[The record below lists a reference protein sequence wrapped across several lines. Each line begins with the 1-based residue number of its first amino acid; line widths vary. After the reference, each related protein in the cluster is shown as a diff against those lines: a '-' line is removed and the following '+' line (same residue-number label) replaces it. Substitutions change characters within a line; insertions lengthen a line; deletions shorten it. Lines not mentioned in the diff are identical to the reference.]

1 MAQSLT
7 KIYIHIIFHIK
18 ATSPRVVLEHI
29 PRLHQY
35 IGQLVKTTGC
45 RVLCV
50 GGTDNHVHALVLLS
64 STETASHLVE
74 EIKRNSSRWI
84 KTLSPYYE
92 RFSWQSGYAAFSVSQ
107 SLVEKT
113 TQYITHQE
121 DHHRKRSFKDEYLS
135 FLELYNIRYDERYVF
150 SD

>member
-1 MAQSLT
+1 MANTYTQ
-7 KIYIHIIFHIK
+7 IY
-18 ATSPRVVLEHI
+18 
-29 PRLHQY
+29 LHLVFAVARREAL
-35 IGQLVKTTGC
+35 IGENWAGKLHTYLAGICRNRHHFVHAINGVDDHVHLLVGMHPAESVASLVKELKGQ
-45 RVLCV
+45 
-50 GGTDNHVHALVLLS
+50 
-64 STETASHLVE
+64 ST
-74 EIKRNSSRWI
+74 RWI
-84 KTLSPYYE
+84 NDNYLHGA
-92 RFSWQSGYAAFSVSQ
+92 FSWQSGYAAFSVSQ

>member
-1 MAQSLT
+1 MAVTIDDCKNS
-7 KIYIHIIFHIK
+7 
-18 ATSPRVVLEHI
+18 
-29 PRLHQY
+29 
-35 IGQLVKTTGC
+35 IGYFIEYKNLFSTWLLPETTFS
-45 RVLCV
+45 VA
-50 GGTDNHVHALVLLS
+50 DNHVHALVLLS
-64 STETASHLVE
+64 ATETASHLVE